1 MYIFT
6 SRNTHFLPHVL
17 GLSCFGIY
25 FGNSAVNWSLVNVR
39 LYCCED
45 WICEFILLN
54 STLFWLSE
62 TVCCQSFVLSVAVVW
77 KWWRKGEK
85 KTCGGNNVQIS
96 TRLLTRG
103 WCVMATATRTRGLW
117 TAAWDTE
124 VLCSEKTQKLCVHT
138 STSTAFRNHAIQKV
152 FRVFKVIHIYYIHIY
167 LSFFNLLLPSGV
179 TSFRERY
186 HRESS
191 LGPLCFSPLLLSCAH
206 FFDVGEARS
215 RCKYTNLW
223 LVATVMWV
231 GRRERAV
238 QESV

>member
-1 MYIFT
+1 MWRLNLRVYSPKFDIVLVKRDSLLSKFRSQC
-6 SRNTHFLPHVL
+6 SRRVK
-17 GLSCFGIY
+17 
-25 FGNSAVNWSLVNVR
+25 
-39 LYCCED
+39 
-45 WICEFILLN
+45 
-54 STLFWLSE
+54 
-62 TVCCQSFVLSVAVVW
+62 VVEE
-77 KWWRKGEK
+77 EK

-103 WCVMATATRTRGLW
+103 WCVMATGTRTRGLW

-191 LGPLCFSPLLLSCAH
+191 LGPLCFFPLLLSCAH
-206 FFDVGEARS
+206 FFGVGEARS